1 MIHTEYKLT
10 VKKDIKESSGREV
23 FPVKYKVGDI
33 LVVDEPTFLNLQSG
47 ETIERFTLEGFIR
60 FDKYNFE
67 NEVAYT
73 EVIVHYGTKRLGQ
86 RKAKEL

>member
-1 MIHTEYKLT
+1 MTHAEYKLI

-23 FPVKYKVGDI
+23 YPVKYKVGDT

-47 ETIERFTLEGFIR
+47 ETIERFTLEGIIR

-73 EVIVHYGTKRLGQ
+73 EFTVQYGTRKLGQ